1 MPDTPFDAQ
10 TLVPMEEQRTLA
22 AISAAPNEATQF
34 ALFRYYLERKIDQM
48 ERFELQR
55 VEFIKDCLL
64 LASQNMQDARLQVIE
79 DRLSALENPKGDSM
93 GWLLTVFVIEL
104 VIVFAVE
111 CVFVVAIPEAIKAA
125 TNLLAKSKAYRA
137 GSLARERD
145 QLMKQLQDLERKASA
160 TRQEAASII
169 DFQNDL
175 AVINKAVFKGKAGSG
190 QAQFFADRQLTSAYV
205 SLRET
210 ITEIKATKDKIEL
223 LSVSMKKKEV
233 EAAFE
238 AAKAAIKPGPWK
250 DFFTRIGKNMGDV
263 GLSRLGENVGAAA
276 NDAALALGQ
285 KASSAVDGG
294 AAAEPYATF
303 SPVYLT
309 SDAVSNLLDELFYER
324 WDIGEHFS
332 ILRGLARYLDNGSL
346 LEHETI
352 QQYFLTPLEDYHITA
367 SMMAVA
373 RGPIVASMEAALWAT
388 YLCQSSALIMEN
400 GISTTV
406 QENHLYE
413 GQIVNDLYITELPK
427 GYQPSTDAL
436 FGTPKTEVKGNRYPG
451 ITRISNQ
458 LADYLYKKF
467 AKSYVLKERL
477 GLPFAYDPVGTA
489 FDSVLDI
496 PDTVL
501 GGIFNNPEREQM
513 LGKLKIL
520 VIVAFGHMLTK
531 AGQQSEE
538 ILGYSLPIG
547 DCGAQGPS
555 ASGLSSEEQARI
567 SEEALTVLSGALRQ
581 TDYAIA
587 QDIQVRLQHLLV
599 VLTDLEAFISDYE
612 IWIALYDVPGPDEWF
627 SAQEANDWEAGIK
640 QKQDELNAIYAWFAA
655 LKGKEQDAV
664 WQSIEAQYDARIQK
678 MSGWTSSRSTSH
690 DWSMFDPIV
699 SPAPQEQ

>member
-1 MPDTPFDAQ
+1 MKHVQD
-10 TLVPMEEQRTLA
+10 
-22 AISAAPNEATQF
+22 
-34 ALFRYYLERKIDQM
+34 LEK
-48 ERFELQR
+48 
-55 VEFIKDCLL
+55 K
-64 LASQNMQDARLQVIE
+64 
-79 DRLSALENPKGDSM
+79 
-93 GWLLTVFVIEL
+93 
-104 VIVFAVE
+104 
-111 CVFVVAIPEAIKAA
+111 
-125 TNLLAKSKAYRA
+125 A
-137 GSLARERD
+137 GSLEQERTA
-145 QLMKQLQDLERKASA
+145 LIEFR
-160 TRQEAASII
+160 
-169 DFQNDL
+169 NDL
-175 AVINKAVFKGKAGSG
+175 AVINKAMFGKQAG
-190 QAQFFADRQLTSAYV
+190 QQLAQEMATERLVSANRV
-205 SLRET
+205 LLDT
-210 ITEIKATKDKIEL
+210 VIKIRSAKNKIEI
-223 LSVSMKKKEV
+223 LSAAMKRKEI

-238 AAKAAIKPGPWK
+238 AAKASIKPGPWK
-250 DFFTRIGKNMGDV
+250 DFFTRIGKQVGDV
-263 GLSRLGENVGAAA
+263 GLHRLGENVGTATT
-276 NDAALALGQ
+276 DAALSLSQ

-294 AAAEPYATF
+294 AAAEPYTTF

-309 SDAVSNLLDELFYER
+309 SDAVSNLLDELFYEQ

-332 ILRGLARYLDNGSL
+332 ILRGLVRYLDNDSL

-352 QQYFLTPLEDYHITA
+352 QQYFLTPLDDYHVTA

-373 RGPIVASMEAALWAT
+373 RAPIVASMEAALWAT
-388 YLCQSSALIMEN
+388 YLCQSSALIVETR
-400 GISTTV
+400 ISTVV

-427 GYQPSTDAL
+427 GYKPSTDTI

-477 GLPFAYDPVGTA
+477 VLPFPYDPVGTA

-555 ASGLSSEEQARI
+555 ASRLSSEDLVRI

-587 QDIQVRLQHLLV
+587 QDIQVRLQHMLV
-599 VLTDLEAFISDYE
+599 VLADLEAFISDYE

-627 SAQEANDWEAGIK
+627 SAQEASDWEAGIK
-640 QKQDELNAIYAWFAA
+640 QKQEELNAIYGWFAI
-655 LKGKEQDAV
+655 LKGTEHDAV
-664 WQSIEAQYDARIQK
+664 LQSIEAQYGARIQK